1 MPRQNGKTVISKAQ
15 FVDAVSAE
23 LTEYFNGVE
32 CARVS
37 RGEAET
43 IALSAFQRALD
54 VVRSTSS

>member
-1 MPRQNGKTVISKAQ
+1 MQ
-15 FVDAVSAE
+15 FIEAVSAE

-54 VVRSTSS
+54 AVHSTSSETN